1 MKEGLVRLTKKQK
14 QTSYSNLRKQVLQ
27 KIKKLEKSPYGK
39 DIQSTI
45 TYFKER
51 LKPVSQLKDS
61 RDLSYAMKEAEKAN
75 QMNWTQAERKR
86 KRKERVKWLQQ
97 ELGENRVKNIRDVR
111 KFEDFMES
119 VRNFSIGT
127 IYDSER
133 AISIYQENPE
143 LSKKELIEKYD
154 EYRKG
159 FFSRRSKNDKFNKG
173 GKSR

>member
-1 MKEGLVRLTKKQK
+1 MTKSQK

-27 KIKKLEKSPYGK
+27 KIKKLEKSPYGT

-61 RDLSYAMKEAEKAN
+61 RDLAYAMKEAEKAN

-86 KRKERVKWLQQ
+86 KRKNRVEWLQQ
-97 ELGENRVKNIRDVR
+97 ELGEDRVRNIKDVR
-111 KFEDFMES
+111 DFDNFMEA

-133 AISIYQENPE
+133 ATQIYKENPE
-143 LSKKELIEKYD
+143 LNKKELLKKYD
-154 EYRKG
+154 EYRKD
-159 FFSRRSKNDKFNKG
+159 FFSNRSNNVQNNKRNKG
-173 GKSR
+173 RKKL

>member
-1 MKEGLVRLTKKQK
+1 MTKKQK
-14 QTSYSNLRKQVLQ
+14 QTSYSNLRKQVLR
-27 KIKKLEKSPYGK
+27 KIKKLEKSPYGR

-45 TYFKER
+45 NYYKER

-61 RDLSYAMKEAEKAN
+61 RDLAYAMKEAEKAS

-97 ELGENRVKNIRDVR
+97 ELGKDRVRNIKDVR
-111 KFEDFMES
+111 DFEDFMES
-119 VRNFSIGT
+119 VREFSIGT

-133 AISIYQENPE
+133 AISIYHKNPE

-154 EYRKG
+154 EYRKD
-159 FFSRRSKNDKFNKG
+159 FFSRRSKNDKFSKD

>member
-1 MKEGLVRLTKKQK
+1 MTKKQK
-14 QTSYSNLRKQVLQ
+14 QASYNNLRKQVLQ

-45 TYFKER
+45 NYYKER
-51 LKPVSQLKDS
+51 LKPVSHLKDS
-61 RDLSYAMKEAEKAN
+61 RDLTYAMKEAEKAN

-97 ELGENRVKNIRDVR
+97 ELGENKVKNIKDVR
-111 KFEDFMES
+111 DFNDFMEE

-133 AISIYQENPE
+133 AIIIYRENPE

-154 EYRKG
+154 EYRKD
-159 FFSRRSKNDKFNKG
+159 FFSRR
-173 GKSR
+173 

>member
-1 MKEGLVRLTKKQK
+1 MIRLTKKQK
-14 QTSYSNLRKQVLQ
+14 QASYFNLRKQVLQ
-27 KIKKLEKSPYGK
+27 KIKKLEKSPYGR

-45 TYFKER
+45 NYYKDR

-61 RDLSYAMKEAEKAN
+61 RDLSYAMKEAEKAS

-97 ELGENRVKNIRDVR
+97 ELGKDRVRNIKDVR
-111 KFEDFMES
+111 DFEDFMES
-119 VRNFSIGT
+119 VREFSIGT

-133 AISIYQENPE
+133 AISIYHENPK

-154 EYRKG
+154 EYRKD
-159 FFSRRSKNDKFNKG
+159 FFSKRSKNDKYSKS
-173 GKSR
+173 GKS

>member
-1 MKEGLVRLTKKQK
+1 MVTKKQK
-14 QTSYSNLRKQVLQ
+14 QSSYSNLRKQVLA

-61 RDLSYAMKEAEKAN
+61 RDLTYAMKEAEKAN
-75 QMNWTQAERKR
+75 QINWTQAKRKR

-97 ELGENRVKNIRDVR
+97 ELGKDNVKNIKDVR
-111 KFEDFMES
+111 DFEDFMES
-119 VRNFSIGT
+119 VREFSIGT

-133 AISIYQENPE
+133 AISIYRENPE
-143 LSKKELIEKYD
+143 LNKKELLEKYN
-154 EYRKG
+154 EYRKD
-159 FFSRRSKNDKFNKG
+159 FFSRRSKNDKSNKR
-173 GKSR
+173 GKS

>member
-1 MKEGLVRLTKKQK
+1 MTKKQK
-14 QTSYSNLRKQVLQ
+14 QASYSNLRKQVLQ
-27 KIKKLEKSPYGK
+27 KIKKLEKSRYGK

-61 RDLSYAMKEAEKAN
+61 RDLTYAMKEAEKAN
-75 QMNWTQAERKR
+75 QINWTQAERKR

-97 ELGENRVKNIRDVR
+97 EIGKDRVKNIKDVR
-111 KFEDFMES
+111 DFENFMES

-143 LSKKELIEKYD
+143 LDEKELLEKYD
-154 EYRKG
+154 EYRKD
-159 FFSRRSKNDKFNKG
+159 FFSRRSKNDKSSKRS
-173 GKSR
+173 KS

>member
-1 MKEGLVRLTKKQK
+1 MTKKQK
-14 QTSYSNLRKQVLQ
+14 QASYSNLRKQVLQ

-61 RDLSYAMKEAEKAN
+61 RDLAYAMKEAEKAS

-97 ELGENRVKNIRDVR
+97 ELGEDRVRSIKDVR
-111 KFEDFMES
+111 KFEDFMEA
-119 VRNFSIGT
+119 VREFSIGT

-133 AISIYQENPE
+133 AIQMYRENPE
-143 LSKKELIEKYD
+143 LSKKELLEKYD
-154 EYRKG
+154 EYRKD
-159 FFSRRSKNDKFNKG
+159 FFSRRSKNDKFSKG
-173 GKSR
+173 SKSR

>member
-1 MKEGLVRLTKKQK
+1 MTKKQK
-14 QTSYSNLRKQVLQ
+14 QASYSNLRKQVLQ
-27 KIKKLEKSPYGK
+27 KIKKLEKSPYGR

-61 RDLSYAMKEAEKAN
+61 RDLAYAMKEAEKAN

-97 ELGENRVKNIRDVR
+97 ELGENIVKNIKDVR
-111 KFEDFMES
+111 DFDDFMEE

-133 AISIYQENPE
+133 AIIIYRENPE

-154 EYRKG
+154 EYRKD
-159 FFSRRSKNDKFNKG
+159 FFSRRSKNDKSSKR
-173 GKSR
+173 GKS

>member
-1 MKEGLVRLTKKQK
+1 MTKKQK
-14 QTSYSNLRKQVLQ
+14 QASYNNLRKQVVQ

-45 TYFKER
+45 NYYKER

-61 RDLSYAMKEAEKAN
+61 RDLAYAMKEAEKAN
-75 QMNWTQAERKR
+75 LINWTQAERKR
-86 KRKERVKWLQQ
+86 KRKERIKWLQQ
-97 ELGENRVKNIRDVR
+97 ELGEEQVKNIRDVR
-111 KFEDFMES
+111 KFEDFMEE

-143 LSKKELIEKYD
+143 LNKKELLEKYD
-154 EYRKG
+154 EYRQD
-159 FFSRRSKNDKFNKG
+159 FFSRRSNNGKTSKWD
-173 GKSR
+173 KSRKKL